1 MSNDRRPPDEGAPPR
16 GADTGRAADG
26 FSRPAH
32 STAAPPLAPAKSAAP
47 AAPGKPN
54 KATKGDKPASHK
66 HDSRLIQKPG
76 SQHPLPRTLWGVVTG
91 AFWLA
96 YLYLWTP
103 VLTLVLWL
111 LGLRTVAS
119 ELYLRT
125 HEVDPFLMLALPAT
139 AAAVVALLLIWAEYN
154 RWRFAGDDAERRT
167 RLADVSLDEVA
178 QSLGASAEVA
188 QALNAG
194 RVSVL
199 HMDPNQAV
207 PLSVTAVTPNPPAQ
221 NPFPPLPP
229 KPRFTRTATAPSSNW
244 LLVVALAAIALVIG
258 VLIVVSHGYRQIESS
273 EPVHG
278 LEGAPGMDR
287 PALPA
292 NAEGPGFV
300 GPADDAV
307 AGTPDAATPNAAAQ
321 ALSAKAD
328 AATRAREAKAR
339 HEAQAKALAQRKAA
353 AASAKPRPLP
363 GFSPKPVYP
372 LDALRQSESGLV
384 TLRVQVSAQGEPT
397 RVDVSRRSGFRALDR
412 AAVSTVR
419 RWKFAPAMREGKPV
433 AAVVIVPVEF
443 KPRD

>member
-1 MSNDRRPPDEGAPPR
+1 MSNNEQRPPEGPTAPVR

-32 STAAPPLAPAKSAAP
+32 STAAPPRAPGAPPPAKAP
-47 AAPGKPN
+47 AARKRDP
-54 KATKGDKPASHK
+54 HK

-76 SQHPLPRTLWGVVTG
+76 SQHPLPRTLWGAVTG

-139 AAAVVALLLIWAEYN
+139 AAAVVAALLIWAEYN
-154 RWRFAGDDAERRT
+154 RWRFAGRDAERRN
-167 RLADVSLDEVA
+167 RLPDVSLDEVA

-199 HMDPNQAV
+199 HMDPNHAV

-221 NPFPPLPP
+221 HPFPPLPP
-229 KPRFTRTATAPSSNW
+229 KPRFTRTAAAPNNRW

-258 VLIVVSHGYRQIESS
+258 VLIMVSHGYRQIESS
-273 EPVHG
+273 SPVHG

-287 PALPA
+287 PGLPA
-292 NAEGPGFV
+292 NAEGAGFI
-300 GPADDAV
+300 GPNDDAS
-307 AGTPDAATPNAAAQ
+307 ATPANDAAAAKPAAA
-321 ALSAKAD
+321 ASS
-328 AATRAREAKAR
+328 AATLAREAKAR
-339 HEAQAKALAQRKAA
+339 REAQAQAKRKAAAA

-363 GFSPKPVYP
+363 GFSPKPAYP
-372 LDALRQSESGLV
+372 LDALRQSEGGLV

-397 RVDVSRRSGFRALDR
+397 KVEVSRRSGYRALDR

-419 RWKFAPAMREGKPV
+419 RWKFAPALREGKAV

>member
-1 MSNDRRPPDEGAPPR
+1 MSNNEQRPPDEPTAPVR
-16 GADTGRAADG
+16 GAATGRAADG
-26 FSRPAH
+26 FSRPSH
-32 STAAPPLAPAKSAAP
+32 STAAPPRAQGAPPSASKPPARKSNP
-47 AAPGKPN
+47 
-54 KATKGDKPASHK
+54 HK

-76 SQHPLPRTLWGVVTG
+76 SQHPLPRTLWGAVTG

-111 LGLRTVAS
+111 LGLRTVTS

-139 AAAVVALLLIWAEYN
+139 AAAVVAALLIWAEYN
-154 RWRFAGDDAERRT
+154 RWRFAGLDAERRS
-167 RLADVSLDEVA
+167 RLPDVSLDEVA

-194 RVSVL
+194 RISVL
-199 HMDPNQAV
+199 HMDPNHAV

-221 NPFPPLPP
+221 HPFPPLPP
-229 KPRFTRTATAPSSNW
+229 KPRFTRNAVAPNNYW
-244 LLVVALAAIALVIG
+244 LLAVALAAIALVIG
-258 VLIVVSHGYRQIESS
+258 VLIMVSHGYRQIESS
-273 EPVHG
+273 SPVQS

-287 PALPA
+287 PGLPA
-292 NAEGPGFV
+292 HGEGTGFI
-300 GPADDAV
+300 GPDGAASATPADDA
-307 AGTPDAATPNAAAQ
+307 AAARPANAPSAAT
-321 ALSAKAD
+321 L
-328 AATRAREAKAR
+328 AREAKAR
-339 HEAQAKALAQRKAA
+339 REAQAQAKRKAAAA

-363 GFSPKPVYP
+363 GFSPKPAYP
-372 LDALRQSESGLV
+372 LDALRQSEGGLV

-397 RVDVSRRSGFRALDR
+397 KVEVSRRSGVRALDR

-419 RWKFAPAMREGKPV
+419 RWKFAPAIREGKAV

>member
-1 MSNDRRPPDEGAPPR
+1 MSNEQRPPDTGAPPR

-26 FSRPAH
+26 FVRPAH
-32 STAAPPLAPAKSAAP
+32 STAAPPVAAAKSD
-47 AAPGKPN
+47 KP
-54 KATKGDKPASHK
+54 DKPASHK

-76 SQHPLPRTLWGVVTG
+76 SQHPLPRTVWGVITG

-96 YLYLWTP
+96 YLYLWMP

-139 AAAVVALLLIWAEYN
+139 AAAVVALLLVWAEYN
-154 RWRFAGDDAERRT
+154 RWRFAGSDAERRT
-167 RLADVSLDEVA
+167 RPADVPLEDVA

-199 HMDPNQAV
+199 HMDPSHAV
-207 PLSVTAVTPNPPAQ
+207 PLAVTAVTPNPPAQ

-229 KPRFTRTATAPSSNW
+229 KPRFTRTAVAPGNNW

-273 EPVHG
+273 APVQG

-287 PALPA
+287 PALSA
-292 NAEGPGFV
+292 NAEGQGFI
-300 GPADDAV
+300 GPADEASAASTATAGVPAPNTQADAV
-307 AGTPDAATPNAAAQ
+307 
-321 ALSAKAD
+321 
-328 AATRAREAKAR
+328 TRAREAKAR
-339 HEAQAKALAQRKAA
+339 REAAQAKALAQRKAA

-363 GFSPKPVYP
+363 GFSPKPAYP
-372 LDALRQSESGLV
+372 LDALRQSEGGLV
-384 TLRVQVSAQGEPT
+384 TLRVQVSAQGEAT
-397 RVDVSRRSGFRALDR
+397 RVEVSRRSGFRALDR

>member
-47 AAPGKPN
+47 AAPGKSN
-54 KATKGDKPASHK
+54 KADKPASHK

-139 AAAVVALLLIWAEYN
+139 AAAVVALLLTWAEYN

-199 HMDPNQAV
+199 HMDTNQAV

-292 NAEGPGFV
+292 NADGPGFV

-321 ALSAKAD
+321 AASAKAD

-339 HEAQAKALAQRKAA
+339 REAQAKALAQRKAA

>member
-1 MSNDRRPPDEGAPPR
+1 MSNDNRRPPEENATPR

-26 FSRPAH
+26 FARPAH

-47 AAPGKPN
+47 AAPPGKPV
-54 KATKGDKPASHK
+54 SHK

-76 SQHPLPRTLWGVVTG
+76 SQHPLPRTVWGVVTG

-111 LGLRTVAS
+111 LGLRTVTS

-154 RWRFAGDDAERRT
+154 RWRFAGSDAERRT
-167 RLADVSLDEVA
+167 RLADVPLEEVA

-199 HMDPNQAV
+199 HMDPNHAV
-207 PLSVTAVTPNPPAQ
+207 PLSVTAVTPNPPTQ

-229 KPRFTRTATAPSSNW
+229 KPRFTRAATAPNNHW

-273 EPVHG
+273 APVHG

-292 NAEGPGFV
+292 NADDAGFI
-300 GPADDAV
+300 GPADGAAS
-307 AGTPDAATPNAAAQ
+307 AGSADAAAANAAA
-321 ALSAKAD
+321 
-328 AATRAREAKAR
+328 
-339 HEAQAKALAQRKAA
+339 
-353 AASAKPRPLP
+353 
-363 GFSPKPVYP
+363 
-372 LDALRQSESGLV
+372 
-384 TLRVQVSAQGEPT
+384 
-397 RVDVSRRSGFRALDR
+397 
-412 AAVSTVR
+412 
-419 RWKFAPAMREGKPV
+419 
-433 AAVVIVPVEF
+433 
-443 KPRD
+443 

>member
-1 MSNDRRPPDEGAPPR
+1 MSNGNERTPDDAAPPAR

-32 STAAPPLAPAKSAAP
+32 STAAPPRTVSADAEPTSAKKRDP
-47 AAPGKPN
+47 
-54 KATKGDKPASHK
+54 HK

-76 SQHPLPRTLWGVVTG
+76 SQHPVPRTLWGVVTG

-96 YLYLWTP
+96 YLYLWMP

-139 AAAVVALLLIWAEYN
+139 AAAVVALLLVWAEYN
-154 RWRFAGDDAERRT
+154 RWRFAGNDAERRT
-167 RLADVSLDEVA
+167 RLPDVTLDEVA
-178 QSLGASAEVA
+178 QGLGASAEVA

-199 HMDPNQAV
+199 HMDPNHAV
-207 PLSVTAVTPNPPAQ
+207 PLSVTAVTPTPPAQ

-229 KPRFTRTATAPSSNW
+229 KPRFARTPTEPNNQW
-244 LLVVALAAIALVIG
+244 LLVVALASIAVVIG
-258 VLIVVSHGYRQIESS
+258 VLIMVSHGYRQIESAA
-273 EPVHG
+273 PVHG

-292 NAEGPGFV
+292 NAEGLGFI
-300 GPADDAV
+300 GPANEAPPAATSDATAPVPDTAPDAV
-307 AGTPDAATPNAAAQ
+307 ALARDAKARRAAQ
-321 ALSAKAD
+321 ARRKN
-328 AATRAREAKAR
+328 AAVANN
-339 HEAQAKALAQRKAA
+339 
-353 AASAKPRPLP
+353 AKPRPLP
-363 GFSPKPVYP
+363 GYSPKPAYP
-372 LDALRQSESGLV
+372 LDSLRQSEGGLV
-384 TLRVQVSAQGEPT
+384 TLRVQVSAQGLPT
-397 RVDVSRRSGFRALDR
+397 KIDVSRRSGFRSLDR

-419 RWKFAPAMREGKPV
+419 RWKFAPAVRDGKAV